1 MIGPIMN
8 GKSRR
13 GQRID
18 PRVAFVVLA
27 AILAISLTG
36 CGLEGQPFSTD
47 TTDKASKE
55 VPEPAELG
63 PAVVSN
69 ETIEMFPKSSPEVA
83 ALTWWRAVQTR
94 DPDAVLESYSSEAR
108 DELPENFPVVLVT
121 AIAPTAAQSAISIG
135 DVEFEGRDKATLFVV
150 IDSPEPRL
158 GGPLAIPMKKS
169 GDTWEI
175 TDPVYLGSLADTY
188 IAAAKLAEKSAEDGG
203 Q

>member
-1 MIGPIMN
+1 M
-8 GKSRR
+8 S
-13 GQRID
+13 

-36 CGLEGQPFSTD
+36 CGLEGQPFSTSAD
-47 TTDKASKE
+47 KTDNASTK
-55 VPEPAELG
+55 VPVPAELG
-63 PAVVSN
+63 PAVVSD

-94 DPDAVLESYSSEAR
+94 DPDAVIESYSSEAR
-108 DELPENFPVVLVT
+108 DELPKSFPVVLVT

-135 DVEFEGRDKATLFVV
+135 DVELEGSDKATVFAV
-150 IDSPEPRL
+150 IDSADSRL
-158 GGPLAIPMKKS
+158 GGPLAIPMKKN

-175 TDPVYLGSLADTY
+175 TDPVFLGSLADTY
-188 IAAAKLAEKSAEDGG
+188 IAAEKLAEKSAEDGG